1 MLSQVACRYPVIRTE
16 QVFSPEVTGNVSLP
30 SSCFAAQQVAAQA
43 VAHGHVV
50 APAPAPQA
58 EAEPAAE
65 TPSASEEPA
74 EEEPTAEPPSALE
87 EPAEEDLTAEAP
99 SASEEE
105 AEAEAP
111 AEAEAIAETPS
122 ALPEPA
128 ESVAPSLYSPL
139 NCTAM
144 TCCAGAALNRTL
156 VLDGDIDGFDM

>member
-1 MLSQVACRYPVIRTE
+1 MFAPK
-16 QVFSPEVTGNVSLP
+16 VTGNVSLP
-30 SSCFAAQQVAAQA
+30 SSCFAAEQVAAEA
-43 VAHGHVV
+43 VAHGDIA

-74 EEEPTAEPPSALE
+74 EEEPTAETPSDTE
-87 EPAEEDLTAEAP
+87 NPAEEEA
-99 SASEEE
+99 S
-105 AEAEAP
+105 

-122 ALPEPA
+122 ALVEPA
-128 ESVAPSLYSPL
+128 EPVAFSLYAPL

-156 VLDGDIDGFDM
+156 VPNGDINGYDM